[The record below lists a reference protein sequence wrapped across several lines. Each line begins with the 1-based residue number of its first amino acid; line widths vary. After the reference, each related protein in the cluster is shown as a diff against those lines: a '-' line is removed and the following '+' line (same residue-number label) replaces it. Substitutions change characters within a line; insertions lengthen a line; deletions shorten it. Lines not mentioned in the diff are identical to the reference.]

1 MSERAAG
8 RLLAKGG
15 LTVGAGLV
23 IVGLTLLLVAAVSR
37 PLSSTPVTPA
47 MVVVAVGVLVG
58 PLVLDDLTV
67 RPTSSTVRT
76 LAEATLAVVLFSD
89 SSRVNLRALRR
100 EASMPVRLLGVG
112 LPLTVVLGG
121 LVAVALFGPFSLSE
135 AFILGVILAPTDAGL
150 GSAVV
155 TDTRLPQ
162 VVRQSLNVESG
173 LNDGICVPLLLI
185 LLATVS
191 GAESHPVRVVAEQ
204 IGYGLFGGVAAGA
217 LAAAVVILAGG
228 RHLIDD
234 AWRPVIPLAAAV
246 LGYGIATALGG
257 SGFIAAFV
265 GGALFGLLAGGK
277 TAGMMGFTEQTGAAL
292 DSVTF
297 LVFGAVLLGP
307 AFRHLSWQIALYAVL
322 SLTVVRIVPVAIS
335 LWGTHARAPTVA
347 FIGWFGP
354 RGLASI
360 VFAVIVEDAHL
371 PHAGTIVAATYL
383 TVGLSVLVHGLSAAP
398 LVSRYATW
406 YHAAADTS
414 PPVMESQPA
423 HEHRTRGSALL
434 GS

>member
-347 FIGWFGP
+347 FTGWFGP